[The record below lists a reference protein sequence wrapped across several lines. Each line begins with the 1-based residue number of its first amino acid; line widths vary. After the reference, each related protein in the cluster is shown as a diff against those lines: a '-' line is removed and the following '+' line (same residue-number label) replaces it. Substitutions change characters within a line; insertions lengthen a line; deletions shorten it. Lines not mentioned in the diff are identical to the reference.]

1 MEEFK
6 EELRAVE
13 KYLIYGEYEEG
24 MEKGEKANFRR
35 KCRNNY
41 KLEDGVLHYRKNIT
55 CEGKDDALWRVCV
68 RSDEEKERILESCH
82 AGVAGSHLGRDKTI
96 DKISARFF
104 WKNMYED
111 IKKYVKECDV
121 CQRMNPKFVKSNA
134 KLHPV
139 PVRAQVWHKVG
150 IDLIGPLP
158 ETKKG
163 NKYIVTLLDYF
174 SKWPEACPIPNK
186 TALAVA
192 QFLFEM
198 FCRFGCCEVV
208 ISDQGREFVN
218 AVQAELFAL
227 TGTKHCLTSA
237 YHPQSNGLTE
247 RFNQTLQT
255 ALQKV
260 VNDEQNN
267 WDDHISAILFAYRT
281 AKQKATKL
289 SPFELMYCRKAIL
302 PVEMDPLNEVSSGNE
317 KECEDDEKDA
327 EMGIIMDEE
336 DDENTGC
343 SGIIEDWIDGTTH
356 EACSGLEVDH
366 IIQRA
371 KEMQQL
377 RDKIYERALANIQVA
392 QQKDKALYDKKHA
405 SSKVFSVGTQVLL
418 RNSARDTKKGDK
430 LKPRWMGPYCIHT
443 VNDKGVYTLRNARTG
458 KVLKNGVNVCRLT
471 EYHSHSLESSVLPQP
486 ISSVAPNCLSSTGE
500 NKTVVIDENA
510 PTPEKMQSKV
520 WISTLKLYSSD
531 KDDLENGR
539 ELSDAVIDA
548 AQTLLKHCYT
558 NISSFQSPLL
568 GRVLQFEPASHNAV
582 QIHHTEGHWV
592 CSSNIGAK
600 QGEVLL
606 MDSLVSSPSDS
617 LLLQLAH
624 IYQAAPDVQNMSI
637 RVLPVQQQKGSKD
650 CGLFAVAFATELCS
664 GEDPTRAVFKQC
676 SMRQHLYNCLEAGEI
691 SRFPQYTK
699 KELRSLPKNT
709 AKHST
714 LKTFDQELFCLCRL
728 PECYDKRMVQCTA
741 CKSWYHFQC
750 VGFKSKNEVP
760 KSWKCN
766 SCISE

>member
-41 KLEDGVLHYRKNIT
+41 KLED
-55 CEGKDDALWRVCV
+55 
-68 RSDEEKERILESCH
+68 DEEKERILESCH

-317 KECEDDEKDA
+317 KECEDDEEDA

-430 LKPRWMGPYCIHT
+430 LKPRWMGPYSIHT
-443 VNDKGVYTLRNARTG
+443 VNDK
-458 KVLKNGVNVCRLT
+458 
-471 EYHSHSLESSVLPQP
+471 
-486 ISSVAPNCLSSTGE
+486 GE

-617 LLLQLAH
+617 LLLQLAQ

-714 LKTFDQELFCLCRL
+714 LKTLTKNFSVCVVCLSAMTNAWCSVQREPSKGMSFICALTSSRYWAGIRL
-728 PECYDKRMVQCTA
+728 CGTLTGYPV
-741 CKSWYHFQC
+741 
-750 VGFKSKNEVP
+750 VGMWVRPHPFAQDNF
-760 KSWKCN
+760 
-766 SCISE
+766 

>member
-24 MEKGEKANFRR
+24 MEKAK
-35 KCRNNY
+35 
-41 KLEDGVLHYRKNIT
+41 KLTSGGSVETTTSWKT
-55 CEGKDDALWRVCV
+55 VCYTTA
-68 RSDEEKERILESCH
+68 RILLARAKMMLCGVFAFDQMKKRSASSNH
-82 AGVAGSHLGRDKTI
+82 ATL
-96 DKISARFF
+96 
-104 WKNMYED
+104 EL
-111 IKKYVKECDV
+111 
-121 CQRMNPKFVKSNA
+121 Q
-134 KLHPV
+134 
-139 PVRAQVWHKVG
+139 VG

-227 TGTKHCLTSA
+227 TGTKHCLTYLHTIHKA
-237 YHPQSNGLTE
+237 MGLQ
-247 RFNQTLQT
+247 R
-255 ALQKV
+255 
-260 VNDEQNN
+260 
-267 WDDHISAILFAYRT
+267 

-289 SPFELMYCRKAIL
+289 SPFELMYCLKAIL

-617 LLLQLAH
+617 LLLQLAQ

-664 GEDPTRAVFKQC
+664 GEDPTRAVFKHC

-691 SRFPQYTK
+691 SRFPQYTFSS
-699 KELRSLPKNT
+699 KEYCQALHT
-709 AKHST
+709 QD
-714 LKTFDQELFCLCRL
+714 F
-728 PECYDKRMVQCTA
+728 
-741 CKSWYHFQC
+741 
-750 VGFKSKNEVP
+750 
-760 KSWKCN
+760 
-766 SCISE
+766 

>member
-218 AVQAELFAL
+218 AVQAEF
-227 TGTKHCLTSA
+227 
-237 YHPQSNGLTE
+237 
-247 RFNQTLQT
+247 
-255 ALQKV
+255 
-260 VNDEQNN
+260 
-267 WDDHISAILFAYRT
+267 
-281 AKQKATKL
+281 
-289 SPFELMYCRKAIL
+289 KAIL

-617 LLLQLAH
+617 LLLQLAQ

-664 GEDPTRAVFKQC
+664 GEDPTRAVFKHC

-691 SRFPQYTK
+691 SRFPQYTFSS
-699 KELRSLPKNT
+699 KEYCQALHT
-709 AKHST
+709 QD
-714 LKTFDQELFCLCRL
+714 F
-728 PECYDKRMVQCTA
+728 
-741 CKSWYHFQC
+741 
-750 VGFKSKNEVP
+750 
-760 KSWKCN
+760 
-766 SCISE
+766 